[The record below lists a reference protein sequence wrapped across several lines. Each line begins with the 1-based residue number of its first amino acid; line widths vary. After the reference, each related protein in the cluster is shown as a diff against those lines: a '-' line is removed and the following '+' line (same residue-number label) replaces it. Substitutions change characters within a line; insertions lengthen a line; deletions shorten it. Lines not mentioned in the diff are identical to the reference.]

1 MPDMEDIET
10 RKLRIIQ
17 NLHEI
22 RDDAERLIRL
32 TEKALRAIDSVKT
45 IEDENR
51 FIETYGDFDNGLKH
65 IAVF

>member
-10 RKLRIIQ
+10 RKLRIVK

-32 TEKALRAIDSVKT
+32 TEEALRVIDSVKT

>member
-1 MPDMEDIET
+1 MEDIET
-10 RKLRIIQ
+10 RKLRIIK

>member
-32 TEKALRAIDSVKT
+32 TEEALRAIDSVKT
-45 IEDENR
+45 VEDENR

>member
-10 RKLRIIQ
+10 RKLRIVK

-32 TEKALRAIDSVKT
+32 TEEALRVIDSVKT

-65 IAVF
+65 ISVF

>member
-1 MPDMEDIET
+1 MEDIET

>member
-1 MPDMEDIET
+1 MPDVEDIET

-22 RDDAERLIRL
+22 KEDAERLIL
-32 TEKALRAIDSVKT
+32 HTEEALRAIDSVKT

>member
-10 RKLRIIQ
+10 RKLRIIK

>member
-10 RKLRIIQ
+10 RKLRIIK

-22 RDDAERLIRL
+22 KGDAERLIL
-32 TEKALRAIDSVKT
+32 HTEEALRAIDSVKT

>member
-1 MPDMEDIET
+1 MEDIET

-32 TEKALRAIDSVKT
+32 TEEALRAIDSVKT